1 MIKQKKRG
9 LLIVISAPSGSGK
22 GTIMKQLLQNDR
34 NRWLSISTTSR
45 EIRNDDIP
53 GVTYNFVSKNEFIQ
67 KISEDYFLEYAMYAG
82 NYYGTPK
89 ETIEDKLN
97 NGIDVFLEIEIEG
110 AKNIKKI
117 YPEAVLIFILPPSM
131 TELIDRLRKRATDSE
146 EKILKRLMRSY
157 EEILELNNYDYVVV
171 NDELDNSIK
180 QIEGIMTAEKSRTNR
195 VEEIIFDIEKDNL
208 EDYLGGKGE

>member
-22 GTIMKQLLQNDR
+22 GTIMKQLLQNDS